1 MTLYVN
7 AIVIYFHLLVN
18 NLAKNYLK
26 MDSEFKL
33 PTGRRELKIGD
44 SLRNNG
50 TSFHGIKC

>member
-7 AIVIYFHLLVN
+7 AVVISLHLLAN
-18 NLAKNYLK
+18 NLSKSIQ
-26 MDSEFKL
+26 MDSDFKL